1 MHFFKQNNNKKQKK
15 TAEANDKNWKWTAAS
30 ASDSLDWMGGN
41 CHPLPLAPPPPPPS
55 FYNSVYTRGV
65 HTAHVHPTV
74 HQIIILILPSQ
85 ESEEA
90 DKKKGDRVS
99 FHDQRVIAYENRLR
113 MYSTPDK
120 LFRLF
125 ATLNITSEV
134 SQSSVL
140 SRSMVGVLEVQCK
153 ILAGLGL

>member
-1 MHFFKQNNNKKQKK
+1 M
-15 TAEANDKNWKWTAAS
+15 
-30 ASDSLDWMGGN
+30 
-41 CHPLPLAPPPPPPS
+41 
-55 FYNSVYTRGV
+55 YTSGV
-65 HTAHVHPTV
+65 HTKHVHPTV